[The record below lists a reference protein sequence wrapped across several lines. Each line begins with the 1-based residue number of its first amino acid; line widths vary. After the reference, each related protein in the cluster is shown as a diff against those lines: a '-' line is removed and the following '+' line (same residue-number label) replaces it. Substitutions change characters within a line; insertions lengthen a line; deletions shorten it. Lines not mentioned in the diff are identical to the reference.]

1 MFDQEPLLGRP
12 RLQALD
18 ERRGQG
24 MFLRETR
31 ALQEQQQ
38 RRKLEVYGS
47 HTKTRKGG
55 KELSGTYFE
64 PDVLS
69 VIITII

>member
-24 MFLRETR
+24 MFSRETR

-47 HTKTRKGG
+47 HTKTRKAG